1 MIWIIGMA
9 GKIRQYLQKKVQIS
23 TTKKSWFAAVSTT
36 YLETN
41 VIALL
46 CSHGLREIKLD
57 QSNRRK

>member
-1 MIWIIGMA
+1 MV

>member
-1 MIWIIGMA
+1 MIWIIGMV

-23 TTKKSWFAAVSTT
+23 TTNKSWFAAVSTT